1 MTAGCGRASAEQQL
15 ETGPSLPGEG
25 GSVDADA
32 APESSTRGDASGA
45 DASGGGADAGGS
57 ADTGSG
63 GGQDAGAGGADAKG
77 DGNVT
82 PPWSIGTGCLFEN
95 GAKPTFC
102 DDFSESASAG
112 GRGGDLDD
120 RRWSVARVTGSGNND
135 FTPFP
140 PTPAA
145 ACKSGVSMVTPD
157 EDIVACDAASGH
169 AGQIMT
175 AMSAQNYA
183 LLSLRPRQP
192 FDFAGRTGTIVFD
205 VDAVTEGGLSWWTSL
220 YVTDEPVP
228 AGNKEVEVTGDVP
241 RNGFGIDFDVGCASG
256 PAQVTVGSIMTYAE
270 YAETQ
275 AYAGTTAGPCVMT
288 SGGSLNHIEVRVSE
302 SHIEVWM
309 SDFSPDGGK
318 TFPNFQR
325 VASADVALAVTRG
338 YVHYQAGQRAPLK
351 YQTEFGISPGYTT
364 NYWSGLG
371 FDGPTLGADTGY
383 EIPDALTPGPG
394 SGSTGGPAP
403 NLGYALL
410 TSPQSTVTCC
420 DGGARTPIAPFAL
433 EGVDLA
439 GVTQVKLA
447 FTASFTF
454 ASPASPTT
462 VGLKYRFNGGT
473 WHAVPLPDMN
483 AATYCN
489 GCPQAA
495 GPGELPGVA
504 FSFPVDATELVQASN
519 TVEFAATST
528 NDGYPPVLGNIDLL
542 VFH

>member
-1 MTAGCGRASAEQQL
+1 
-15 ETGPSLPGEG
+15 
-25 GSVDADA
+25 
-32 APESSTRGDASGA
+32 
-45 DASGGGADAGGS
+45 
-57 ADTGSG
+57 
-63 GGQDAGAGGADAKG
+63 
-77 DGNVT
+77 
-82 PPWSIGTGCLFEN
+82 
-95 GAKPTFC
+95 
-102 DDFSESASAG
+102 
-112 GRGGDLDD
+112 
-120 RRWSVARVTGSGNND
+120 
-135 FTPFP
+135 
-140 PTPAA
+140 
-145 ACKSGVSMVTPD
+145 MVTPD
-157 EDIVACDAASGH
+157 EDILVCDAPSGH

-192 FDFAGRTGTIVFD
+192 FDFAGRTGTIVSD
-205 VDAVTEGGLSWWTSL
+205 VDAVTEGALSWWTSL

-228 AGNKEVEVTGDVP
+228 AGNKEVEVTGEVP
-241 RNGFGIDFDVGCASG
+241 RNGFGIDFDVNCNTG
-256 PAQVTVGSIMTYAE
+256 PTQVTVGSIMTYAE

-275 AYAGTTAGPCVMT
+275 AYTGTTAGPCVKT
-288 SGGSLNHIEVRVSE
+288 SGGSLNHIEVRVSQ

-309 SDFSPDGGK
+309 SDFSTDGGI

-325 VASADVALAVTRG
+325 VASADVNLAITRG

-351 YQTEFGISPGYTT
+351 YQTEFNISPGYTT

-371 FDGPTLGADTGY
+371 FDGPTLGADFGY
-383 EIPDALTPGPG
+383 EVPDALTPGPG
-394 SGSTGGPAP
+394 SGATGGPAP

-420 DGGARTPIAPFAL
+420 NSGARTPIAPFAL
-433 EGVDLA
+433 QGVDLA
-439 GVTQVKLA
+439 GVTAAKLA
-447 FTASFTF
+447 FTMSFTF
-454 ASPASPTT
+454 TPPAAPTT
-462 VGLKYRFNGGT
+462 VGLQYRFNGKA

-504 FSFPVDATELVQASN
+504 FSFSVDATELVQGNN

-542 VFH
+542 TFH